1 MNNCGAGDK
10 VPAVCIPPQKKEQFY
25 RKTGKY
31 NFEQQQRHNAEDEL
45 RQSPGMEERKK
56 ENLSKTD
63 SHLFGNY
70 KSDVIFCK

>member
-1 MNNCGAGDK
+1 MRRRGQGSGGLYSA
-10 VPAVCIPPQKKEQFY
+10 AKKEQFY
-25 RKTGKY
+25 RKIGKY
-31 NFEQQQRHNAEDEL
+31 NFEQQQRHNDEDEL